1 MRLRGD
7 RGDYIADGA
16 RHEISQIQRRREGSL
31 VVADFS
37 WKNVAGA
44 SGKGQWLVSVDG
56 AFIAGQWR
64 QDGVE
69 EGPWSWYGRRKPSLG
84 NPLPP
89 ELARSSAQEEAV
101 PVPDLGPS
109 IIQAA
114 RELVATYRDKE
125 PLAKERLAKAWEDAA
140 PQQPSGTGGDL
151 APSAVLRRRWLA
163 AGEELRSCL
172 GLSVQGL
179 TPKWLQDLGQAAT
192 IALLFLL
199 SLFFARALNLALG
212 NPADAATWSLFA
224 AAYAVILDLVL
235 PSRKGLLGSA
245 VLEDPVR
252 QQRLRT
258 LRSWEERPWSVAKV
272 VWGMGRYLGREKW
285 KSLAGSDCGMMKN
298 VDALFFFGAVQHN
311 THI

>member
-140 PQQPSGTGGDL
+140 PRLGAFGG
-151 APSAVLRRRWLA
+151 AATTVAGSRRRA
-163 AGEELRSCL
+163 SELLRPQRPRLDAQVAPGPWPSSHHRFAVFAEFVLCSRFEL
-172 GLSVQGL
+172 GLGQSSRCCHVVPLCCGL
-179 TPKWLQDLGQAAT
+179 CRH
-192 IALLFLL
+192 
-199 SLFFARALNLALG
+199 SRSR
-212 NPADAATWSLFA
+212 PA
-224 AAYAVILDLVL
+224 
-235 PSRKGLLGSA
+235 
-245 VLEDPVR
+245 
-252 QQRLRT
+252 
-258 LRSWEERPWSVAKV
+258 
-272 VWGMGRYLGREKW
+272 
-285 KSLAGSDCGMMKN
+285 
-298 VDALFFFGAVQHN
+298 
-311 THI
+311 